1 MRVPFQNLT
10 LSLRPMAG
18 EINAA
23 MQTTIESGWYILGK
37 QVSRFEQEYA
47 SFTGAG
53 YCVGVSNGLDA
64 LHLCLLALEIGD
76 GDEVIVPSN
85 TYIATLLAVSQAHA
99 RPVLVEPELD
109 TYNIDPLKIEE
120 KITPRTRAIM
130 PVHLYGRSC
139 DMDAIVAL
147 ARKHRLYI
155 IEDNAQAHGARHH
168 GRMTG
173 SFGDVNAT
181 SFYPTKNLG
190 ALGDAGAVT
199 TPSEELANRI
209 RLLRNYGSEKKYI
222 NTVIGYN
229 NRMDELQAAMLLV
242 RLRHLE
248 QDNTERNSIAASY
261 FDQLKN
267 VPAIILPADSAEGAN
282 VFHLFVI
289 RTEKRDALQ
298 KYLLEKN
305 IETIVHYPVPP
316 HLQKAYAH
324 LGYKKGDFPIS
335 EKIAGTCLSL
345 PLYPGL
351 GEEAIAYICESIH
364 QFFDA

>member
-18 EINAA
+18 AINAA

-47 SFTGAG
+47 SFTGTG

-64 LHLCLLALEIGD
+64 LHLCLLALQIGD

-85 TYIATLLAVSQAHA
+85 SYIATLLAVSQAHA
-99 RPVLVEPELD
+99 RPVLVEPELS

-147 ARKHRLYI
+147 ARKRSLYI

-173 SFGDVNAT
+173 SFGEVNAT

-199 TPSEELANRI
+199 TPSEELANSI
-209 RLLRNYGSEKKYI
+209 RLLRNYGSEKKYV

-242 RLRHLE
+242 RLQHLE
-248 QDNTERNSIAASY
+248 QDNAERNKIAASY